1 MFFYLKRKKERK
13 KNIYIYISL
22 EIIQF
27 LFQRCSPIDNISI
40 NLNQNDNIARNPV
53 PFIFLA
59 TLKSNVIKITH
70 ETLQRTY
77 SNVQR

>member
-1 MFFYLKRKKERK
+1 MLFYLKRKKERK
-13 KNIYIYISL
+13 KNIYI
-22 EIIQF
+22 F
-27 LFQRCSPIDNISI
+27 LLKLFNFYFKDCSPIDNIPI